1 MATQKRSSSGKRTTT
16 GKKTTAGGRRT
27 AAPKKRP
34 IRREVG
40 GVVCLVLA
48 LCIAFSY
55 FQQGGWLLD
64 RPAALCRGL
73 VGYGYY
79 TVAPVLL
86 LVSYILLFHRGR
98 NVTACVVGAA
108 LLPVLLGAMLHL
120 VLCKTDYNS
129 VDGIAKLLWQSGLSM
144 ESGGVLS
151 ATLAIMLVKLVKKT
165 LAMILLAVLLVT
177 CLMLAFRLTPAAVL
191 EAVRS
196 HERVPY
202 EPEDDEEEAPPT
214 RAAATK
220 SAEKSKACIDIP
232 LDGETREPPK
242 KEGKLSGFFTHKSDA
257 VRTPDE
263 LLTAKAPAGGSTP
276 APAPEPTYT
285 VVAGAPLTETAP
297 APAPQPATVQR
308 PTAATAESSPGIA
321 ASAPAA
327 TPAAKAAADP
337 APPATSAA
345 ARTSAMPT
353 PSIQPV
359 PERTQAAATPVS
371 TQPQT
376 ARPRPVQSRLASG
389 ISISALI
396 NDAAPEPDTET
407 AVHAAAPQP
416 VIDPLSAE
424 KLETTREKILTLV
437 REMRPRFVAA
447 FERMQFQGHVIRI
460 AVPSEALREEIL
472 RNKTEL
478 LLRIAETSGV
488 QGMLE
493 LDVTIN
499 EEIRAARPIKL
510 EDRVKYMTEKNPLL
524 AELRRALD
532 LEVE

>member
-16 GKKTTAGGRRT
+16 SKKTTAGGKRT
-27 AAPKKRP
+27 AAPKRRP

-64 RPAALCRGL
+64 QPAALCRGL

-98 NVTACVVGAA
+98 NVTACVVGAV

-214 RAAATK
+214 RAAAPK
-220 SAEKSKACIDIP
+220 SAEKSKAYIDIP

-285 VVAGAPLTETAP
+285 VVAGAPLTETVP
-297 APAPQPATVQR
+297 APARTPAAPVVS
-308 PTAATAESSPGIA
+308 A
-321 ASAPAA
+321 APAA
-327 TPAAKAAADP
+327 VSAAPAAN
-337 APPATSAA
+337 
-345 ARTSAMPT
+345 
-353 PSIQPV
+353 
-359 PERTQAAATPVS
+359 VS
-371 TQPQT
+371 
-376 ARPRPVQSRLASG
+376 ARPS
-389 ISISALI
+389 
-396 NDAAPEPDTET
+396 APEE
-407 AVHAAAPQP
+407 VAAE
-416 VIDPLSAE
+416 AE
-424 KLETTREKILTLV
+424 KVAGEIESELEQDIPEYTFPPITLLD
-437 REMRPRFVAA
+437 EGGA
-447 FERMQFQGHVIRI
+447 GN
-460 AVPSEALREEIL
+460 AVEA
-472 RNKTEL
+472 
-478 LLRIAETSGV
+478 G
-488 QGMLE
+488 
-493 LDVTIN
+493 
-499 EEIRAARPIKL
+499 
-510 EDRVKYMTEKNPLL
+510 
-524 AELRRALD
+524 AELRNNSRRLAGNAQELRRGRPRGRRGARPQRHALRIYARSGREALQDHEPCRRHRPCARRVGRAHRAHPR
-532 LEVE
+532 

>member
-16 GKKTTAGGRRT
+16 GKKTTAGGKRT

-120 VLCKTDYNS
+120 VLCPTDYNS

-214 RAAATK
+214 RATATK

-263 LLTAKAPAGGSTP
+263 LLTAKAPAGGRAPHRDGSRARSHTCRAGRVRRSHGSVCSTRGQC
-276 APAPEPTYT
+276 ARK
-285 VVAGAPLTETAP
+285 VLRAGGG
-297 APAPQPATVQR
+297 R
-308 PTAATAESSPGIA
+308 RRG
-321 ASAPAA
+321 
-327 TPAAKAAADP
+327 
-337 APPATSAA
+337 
-345 ARTSAMPT
+345 
-353 PSIQPV
+353 
-359 PERTQAAATPVS
+359 
-371 TQPQT
+371 
-376 ARPRPVQSRLASG
+376 
-389 ISISALI
+389 
-396 NDAAPEPDTET
+396 
-407 AVHAAAPQP
+407 
-416 VIDPLSAE
+416 
-424 KLETTREKILTLV
+424 RE
-437 REMRPRFVAA
+437 
-447 FERMQFQGHVIRI
+447 G
-460 AVPSEALREEIL
+460 
-472 RNKTEL
+472 
-478 LLRIAETSGV
+478 
-488 QGMLE
+488 
-493 LDVTIN
+493 
-499 EEIRAARPIKL
+499 
-510 EDRVKYMTEKNPLL
+510 
-524 AELRRALD
+524 RR
-532 LEVE
+532 

>member
-16 GKKTTAGGRRT
+16 GKKTTAGGKRT

-108 LLPVLLGAMLHL
+108 LLPMLLGAMLHL

-214 RAAATK
+214 RATATK

-263 LLTAKAPAGGSTP
+263 LLTAKAPAGGSAP

-285 VVAGAPLTETAP
+285 VVAGALNAP
-297 APAPQPATVQR
+297 AKP
-308 PTAATAESSPGIA
+308 
-321 ASAPAA
+321 SAPEEVAA
-327 TPAAKAAADP
+327 
-337 APPATSAA
+337 
-345 ARTSAMPT
+345 
-353 PSIQPV
+353 
-359 PERTQAAATPVS
+359 E
-371 TQPQT
+371 
-376 ARPRPVQSRLASG
+376 
-389 ISISALI
+389 
-396 NDAAPEPDTET
+396 
-407 AVHAAAPQP
+407 
-416 VIDPLSAE
+416 AE
-424 KLETTREKILTLV
+424 KVAGEIESELEQDIPEYTFPPITLLD
-437 REMRPRFVAA
+437 EGGA
-447 FERMQFQGHVIRI
+447 GN
-460 AVPSEALREEIL
+460 AVEA
-472 RNKTEL
+472 
-478 LLRIAETSGV
+478 G
-488 QGMLE
+488 
-493 LDVTIN
+493 
-499 EEIRAARPIKL
+499 
-510 EDRVKYMTEKNPLL
+510 
-524 AELRRALD
+524 AELRNNSRRLAETLKSFGVDARAGDVVRGPSVTRYEFTLD
-532 LEVE
+532 QGVKLSKITNLADDIALALGASGVRIAPIPDKISVVGIEVPNKLVSAVHIRDVLESHEFTQHKSSVAFAVGKDIAGNNIIGNIAKLPHVLIAGTTGSGKSVCRRWSSLRPTTASRTCSFRSSPTRRRRRAHCSGRSTR

>member
-16 GKKTTAGGRRT
+16 GKKTTAGGKRT

-144 ESGGVLS
+144 KSGGVLS

-242 KEGKLSGFFTHKSDA
+242 KEGKLSGSRAGADLHGGRRRASHRDGSRARSHTCRAGRVHRSRSGVCSTRGQCA
-257 VRTPDE
+257 R
-263 LLTAKAPAGGSTP
+263 KALRAGG
-276 APAPEPTYT
+276 
-285 VVAGAPLTETAP
+285 G
-297 APAPQPATVQR
+297 R
-308 PTAATAESSPGIA
+308 RRG
-321 ASAPAA
+321 
-327 TPAAKAAADP
+327 
-337 APPATSAA
+337 
-345 ARTSAMPT
+345 
-353 PSIQPV
+353 
-359 PERTQAAATPVS
+359 
-371 TQPQT
+371 
-376 ARPRPVQSRLASG
+376 
-389 ISISALI
+389 
-396 NDAAPEPDTET
+396 
-407 AVHAAAPQP
+407 
-416 VIDPLSAE
+416 
-424 KLETTREKILTLV
+424 RE
-437 REMRPRFVAA
+437 
-447 FERMQFQGHVIRI
+447 G
-460 AVPSEALREEIL
+460 
-472 RNKTEL
+472 
-478 LLRIAETSGV
+478 
-488 QGMLE
+488 
-493 LDVTIN
+493 
-499 EEIRAARPIKL
+499 
-510 EDRVKYMTEKNPLL
+510 
-524 AELRRALD
+524 RR
-532 LEVE
+532 